1 METNAFSLLLLPLHR
16 CPFPP
21 IQDLHTKLHESLKVE
36 AATTEKLGASQKRV
50 QQLEEEATRKELT
63 QGLDA
68 LGPYYGEGGKKG
80 NMGGDDN
87 HDVCERMLRRAPR
100 FGGSGEDGSEDGMTL
115 QPWQQQQQQLG
126 RATGGA
132 VGGVGVVNQSLH
144 CDCPKMMATRPSLC
158 IDTEAPV
165 VNANM
170 LSIASVRGVAKT
182 CTEQCCHRSWV
193 QDKTVFMFLSC
204 RKNRDKWPRIRRM
217 MEGRRCVH
225 RGWDVG
231 SCVCVCDA
239 VPSSNAVGG
248 RTQ

>member
-1 METNAFSLLLLPLHR
+1 LRSPASSPSIAAPL
-16 CPFPP
+16 PP
-21 IQDLHTKLHESLKVE
+21 IQDLHAKLHESLNVE
-36 AATTEKLGASQKRV
+36 ATTTKMLGASQKRV

-68 LGPYYGEGGKKG
+68 LGPYYGIHYGEGGKKG
-80 NMGGDDN
+80 SAGGDDN
-87 HDVCERMLRRAPR
+87 YDVCERMLRRAPH
-100 FGGSGEDGSEDGMTL
+100 FGGSGDDGSEDGTPL
-115 QPWQQQQQQLG
+115 QPWQQQQLG

-132 VGGVGVVNQSLH
+132 VGVVGVVNQSLH
-144 CDCPKMMATRPSLC
+144 CDCPKMMASRPALC

-165 VNANM
+165 VNANTS
-170 LSIASVRGVAKT
+170 SIASVRGVAGT

-225 RGWDVG
+225 SGWGVG
-231 SCVCVCDA
+231 SCVCMSVCDA
-239 VPSSNAVGG
+239 VPSSKVVGIEH
-248 RTQ
+248 Q